1 MDEQNIVGM
10 DNNQESVQTD
20 TVQASENTST
30 VAGLTE
36 MLGKAAEDGAQENT
50 DAASQDAAENNST
63 SAEQPKLSGGIKG
76 RLLEAEKKGEKKGY
90 DAGRQAAEQE
100 YQARMAEMQT
110 RLDKLSEYE
119 LKEEAA
125 KLAKEEGCSVAL
137 AERILRAEKGL
148 SPASKETT
156 SNNDAKATQPRD
168 ANGRFVKNDSADTD
182 KPDMTARAQFLFEQ
196 AQSIKRRTG
205 FDAMELYSKAD
216 SDTQRRI
223 AEGEIDFEDLIASQG
238 TAKRSTPPVVKAKD
252 GMGSTRL
259 SQMSASDFSK
269 LDDYVKKGGVIDL
282 RR

>member
-10 DNNQESVQTD
+10 DNNQKSVQTD
-20 TVQASENTST
+20 TVQASENTSN

-36 MLGKAAEDGAQENT
+36 MLGKAAEDNVQEST
-50 DAASQDAAENNST
+50 DATSQDAAESST
-63 SAEQPKLSGGIKG
+63 TAEQPKLSGGIKG

-156 SNNDAKATQPRD
+156 QSNNTKATQPRD

>member
-20 TVQASENTST
+20 TVQASENTSA

-36 MLGKAAEDGAQENT
+36 MLGKAAEDTAQENT
-50 DAASQDAAENNST
+50 DATSQDAAENST
-63 SAEQPKLSGGIKG
+63 TAEQPKLSGGIKG

-148 SPASKETT
+148 SPASKETAQR
-156 SNNDAKATQPRD
+156 NDTKATQPRD

>member
-10 DNNQESVQTD
+10 DNNQKSVQTD
-20 TVQASENTST
+20 TVQASENTSN

-36 MLGKAAEDGAQENT
+36 MLGKAAEDNAQEST
-50 DAASQDAAENNST
+50 DATSQDAAESST
-63 SAEQPKLSGGIKG
+63 TAEQPKLSGGIKG

-156 SNNDAKATQPRD
+156 QSNDTKATQPRD

>member
-1 MDEQNIVGM
+1 MDEQNIVGTE
-10 DNNQESVQTD
+10 NNQESVQTD

-36 MLGKAAEDGAQENT
+36 MLGKAAEDGEQGST
-50 DAASQDAAENNST
+50 DATSQDAAENNT

-125 KLAKEEGCSVAL
+125 KLAKEEGCSEAL
-137 AERILRAEKGL
+137 AMRILRAEKGL
-148 SPASKETT
+148 SPASNKETT
-156 SNNDAKATQPRD
+156 TSNDTKATPPRD
-168 ANGRFVKNDSADTD
+168 ANGRFTKQDSTDTG
-182 KPDMTARAQFLFEQ
+182 KPDMTERAKFLFEQ

-205 FDAMELYSKAD
+205 FDAMDLYSKAD

-223 AEGEIDFEDLIASQG
+223 ADGEIDFEDLIASQG